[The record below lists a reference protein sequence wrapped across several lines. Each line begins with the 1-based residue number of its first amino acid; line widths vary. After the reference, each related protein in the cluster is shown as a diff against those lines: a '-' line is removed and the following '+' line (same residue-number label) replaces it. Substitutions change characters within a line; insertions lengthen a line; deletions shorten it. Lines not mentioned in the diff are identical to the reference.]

1 MPDVHLPHLDEHDGE
16 TAPAAPAAAPPPSSR
31 GKSLLKIGLEVAL
44 ISTGVFLGLAGEQW
58 RENAQHHE
66 LAEASLRRFR
76 TEIVANRRAIA
87 DVKDYHADRLKEL
100 KQYYGTP
107 PDKRSEVVVRLTKSL
122 NPAFLDRTAWDLAVA
137 TQSLEY
143 LDADLAYA
151 ISSLY
156 STQNQLTKLSEGFAQ
171 AMYVNPPD
179 EKPASFLAAMSAYF
193 SDASYFE
200 PKLLTTYDDVVAKI
214 DRTLGEPASH

>member
-1 MPDVHLPHLDEHDGE
+1 
-16 TAPAAPAAAPPPSSR
+16 
-31 GKSLLKIGLEVAL
+31 
-44 ISTGVFLGLAGEQW
+44 
-58 RENAQHHE
+58 
-66 LAEASLRRFR
+66 
-76 TEIVANRRAIA
+76 
-87 DVKDYHADRLKEL
+87 LKEL
-100 KQYYGTP
+100 KQYYGTAP
-107 PDKRSEVVVRLTKSL
+107 EKRSEVVLGLTKSL

-151 ISSLY
+151 LSSLY

-179 EKPASFLAAMSAYF
+179 ERPASFLAAMRSYF

-200 PKLLTTYDDVVAKI
+200 PKLLATYDDVVAKI
-214 DRTLGEPASH
+214 DRTLGEPAPH